1 MDEKKLN
8 LETWLECW
16 REFPAMDEDN
26 VKEYLKIVDK
36 LKIFVKAADE
46 TGSSPKTALAARAIM
61 EAMYGLTSECKSR
74 EFAATMEHTL
84 ADLRTI
90 AEQLSQQDPETSWKS
105 LEGVLNSIRSFF
117 GQEIQDIRKDCHDD
131 PRQGI
136 ECVTKQLQDMHKEY
150 ITNQIKWQCGLSLLM
165 ALYTLWE
172 SWTTFSI
179 LLRKKTTRRHWTKSS
194 PRSWTLRRDL

>member
-16 REFPAMDEDN
+16 PEFPEMNEDN

-36 LKIFVKAADE
+36 LKIFVKVADE
-46 TGSSPKTALAARAIM
+46 KGSSPKTALAARAIM

-84 ADLRTI
+84 SDLRTI

-117 GQEIQDIRKDCHDD
+117 GQEIQDIRKDCHHD

-136 ECVTKQLQDMHKEY
+136 ECVTKQLQDMHKDY
-150 ITNQIKWQCGLSLLM
+150 ITNQIKWQLADGFVH
-165 ALYTLWE
+165 TLGVLDN
-172 SWTTFSI
+172 I
-179 LLRKKTTRRHWTKSS
+179 LHPARVFYCKRKLQQGTGASRRHA
-194 PRSWTLRRDL
+194 LRR